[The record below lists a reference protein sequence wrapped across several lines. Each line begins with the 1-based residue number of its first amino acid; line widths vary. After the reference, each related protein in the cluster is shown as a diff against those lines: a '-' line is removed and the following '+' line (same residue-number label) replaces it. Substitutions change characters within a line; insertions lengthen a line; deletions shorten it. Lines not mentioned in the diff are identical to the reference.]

1 MAFLWLCYGV
11 TMKPIVK
18 KNHPKRNLLSVLR
31 FFNFLYLCILFY
43 FYMKII
49 IAGAGDVGFHLAKLL
64 SYESQDTF
72 IIDMDA
78 EKLNYINNHLDVIT
92 KKGDATSIELLKEI
106 GIGSA
111 DLLLAV
117 TESQNTNF
125 TISVI
130 GKALGVKTTIARIDN
145 PEFVKNDEIDFKS
158 FGLDFMISPEELAA
172 NEIKMLLN
180 QSSFNETVAF
190 ENGLFNV
197 MGTCLGYK
205 SPLLDLT
212 VKEAK
217 DKFSNV
223 DFITIAIKRDNV
235 SQTIIPRGDTVYNL
249 KDQVYFSIPNYSIDK
264 IYPIVGE
271 KQINI
276 KNVMI
281 LGGSGIGSKTA
292 RNLCKEN
299 FKVKLIEKN
308 KEKALNLAEELT
320 NALVINGDGRDIEL
334 LEEENIREMDAF
346 VAVTGDS
353 ETNIMSCL
361 VAKSKG
367 VKKTVAL
374 VENMDYMNIS
384 QTIGID
390 TLINKKL
397 LAASSIFRHIR
408 KGEILALA
416 NLHNID
422 AEVFEFEVQPNAKVT
437 KKPIRELRF
446 PREAVFGGIIRDGK
460 ALMSFGDFQIES
472 GDKAIVF
479 CLPEAISKVE
489 DLFN

>member
-1 MAFLWLCYGV
+1 
-11 TMKPIVK
+11 
-18 KNHPKRNLLSVLR
+18 
-31 FFNFLYLCILFY
+31 
-43 FYMKII
+43 MKII

-64 SYESQDTF
+64 SYESQDTY
-72 IIDMDA
+72 IIDFDGD
-78 EKLNYINNHLDVIT
+78 KLNYINNHLDVIT
-92 KKGDATSIELLKEI
+92 KKGDATSISLLKEI
-106 GIGSA
+106 GVDSA

-130 GKALGVKTTIARIDN
+130 GKSLGAKKTIARIDN
-145 PEFVKNDEIDFKS
+145 PEFLENSSIDFKK
-158 FGLDFMISPEELAA
+158 FGVDFMISPEELAA
-172 NEIKMLLN
+172 EEIQMLLD
-180 QSSFNETVAF
+180 QSSFNDTVTF

-197 MGTCLGYK
+197 MGTTLGYK
-205 SPLLDLT
+205 SPLLDMS

-217 DKFSNV
+217 EIFTNV
-223 DFITIAIKRDNV
+223 DFITIAIKREGV
-235 SQTIIPRGDTVYNL
+235 SQTIIPRGDTVYKLN
-249 KDQVYFSIPNYSIDK
+249 DQVYFSVPHYSIENL
-264 IYPIVGE
+264 YPVVGKE
-271 KQINI
+271 HLNI

-281 LGGSGIGSKTA
+281 LGGSSIGSKTA

-299 FKVKLIEKN
+299 FNVKLIERK
-308 KEKALNLAEELT
+308 KEKSFQLAEQLNDT
-320 NALVINGDGRDIEL
+320 LLICGDGRDIEL

-367 VKKTVAL
+367 VKKTIAL
-374 VENMDYMNIS
+374 VENMDYINIS
-384 QTIGID
+384 QTIGIN

-397 LAASSIFRHIR
+397 IAASSIFRHIR

-422 AEVFEFEVQPNAKVT
+422 AEVFEFEVPPGAKVT
-437 KKPIRELRF
+437 KKPIKELKL
-446 PREAVFGGIIRDGK
+446 PRDAVFGGIIRDGK
-460 ALMSFGDFQIES
+460 ALMSFGDFQIRE

-479 CLPEAISKVE
+479 CLPEAISTVE
-489 DLFN
+489 DLFR

>member
-1 MAFLWLCYGV
+1 
-11 TMKPIVK
+11 
-18 KNHPKRNLLSVLR
+18 
-31 FFNFLYLCILFY
+31 
-43 FYMKII
+43 MKII

-64 SYESQDTF
+64 SYESQDTY
-72 IIDMDA
+72 IIDFDGD
-78 EKLNYINNHLDVIT
+78 KLNYINNHLDVIT
-92 KKGDATSIELLKEI
+92 KKGDATSISLLKEI
-106 GIGSA
+106 GVDSA

-130 GKALGVKTTIARIDN
+130 GKSLGAKKTIARIDN
-145 PEFVKNDEIDFKS
+145 PEFLENSSIDFKK
-158 FGLDFMISPEELAA
+158 FGVDFMISPEELAA
-172 NEIKMLLN
+172 EEIQMLLD
-180 QSSFNETVAF
+180 QSSFNDTVTF

-197 MGTCLGYK
+197 MGTTLGYK
-205 SPLLDLT
+205 SPLLDMS

-217 DKFSNV
+217 EIFTNV
-223 DFITIAIKRDNV
+223 DFITIAIKREGV
-235 SQTIIPRGDTVYNL
+235 SQTIIPRGDTVYKLN
-249 KDQVYFSIPNYSIDK
+249 DQVYFSVPHYSIENL
-264 IYPIVGE
+264 YPVVGKE
-271 KQINI
+271 HLNI

-281 LGGSGIGSKTA
+281 LGGSSIGSKTA

-299 FKVKLIEKN
+299 FNVKLIERK
-308 KEKALNLAEELT
+308 KEKSFQLAEQLNDT
-320 NALVINGDGRDIEL
+320 LLICGDGRDIEL

-367 VKKTVAL
+367 VKKTIAL
-374 VENMDYMNIS
+374 VENMDYINIS
-384 QTIGID
+384 QTIGIN

-397 LAASSIFRHIR
+397 IAASSIFRHIR

-422 AEVFEFEVQPNAKVT
+422 AEVFEFEVLSGAKVT
-437 KKPIRELRF
+437 KKPIKELKL
-446 PREAVFGGIIRDGK
+446 PRDAVFGGIIRDGK
-460 ALMSFGDFQIES
+460 ALMSFGDFQIRE

-479 CLPEAISKVE
+479 CLPEAISTVE
-489 DLFN
+489 DLFR

>member
-1 MAFLWLCYGV
+1 
-11 TMKPIVK
+11 
-18 KNHPKRNLLSVLR
+18 
-31 FFNFLYLCILFY
+31 
-43 FYMKII
+43 MKII

-64 SYESQDTF
+64 SYESLDTY
-72 IIDMDA
+72 IIDFDG

-92 KKGDATSIELLKEI
+92 KKGDATSIKLLKDI
-106 GIGSA
+106 GIEST

-117 TESQNTNF
+117 TESQHTNF

-130 GKALGVKTTIARIDN
+130 GKALGAKKTIARIKN
-145 PEFVKNDEIDFKS
+145 PEFVKNEEIDFKN
-158 FGLDFMISPEELAA
+158 FGVDFMISPEELAA
-172 NEIKMLLN
+172 DEIKMLLH
-180 QSSFNETVAF
+180 QSPFNDTVAF
-190 ENGLFNV
+190 ENGLFNI
-197 MGTCLGYK
+197 MGTSLGYK
-205 SPLLDLT
+205 SPILDLT

-217 DKFSNV
+217 ERFSKV
-223 DFITIAIKRDNV
+223 DFITIAIKREGV
-235 SQTIIPRGDTVYNL
+235 SQTIIPRGDTVYKI
-249 KDQVYFSIPNYSIDK
+249 KDQVYFSVPNYSTNDL
-264 IYPIVGE
+264 YPIVGQE
-271 KQINI
+271 QINI

-281 LGGSGIGSKTA
+281 LGGSSIGYKTA

-299 FKVKLIEKN
+299 FNVKLIEKN
-308 KEKALNLAEELT
+308 KEKALRLAEELT
-320 NALVINGDGRDIEL
+320 SALVISGDGRAIEL

-367 VKKTVAL
+367 VKKTIAL
-374 VENMDYMNIS
+374 VENIDYINIS

-397 LAASSIFRHIR
+397 LAASSIFKHIR

-422 AEVFEFEVQPNAKVT
+422 AEIFEFEVQANAKVT
-437 KKPIRELRF
+437 QKPIKELRF
-446 PREAVFGGIIRDGK
+446 PREAVFGGIIRNGE

-479 CLPEAISKVE
+479 CLPEAIPTVE
-489 DLFN
+489 ELFN

>member
-1 MAFLWLCYGV
+1 
-11 TMKPIVK
+11 
-18 KNHPKRNLLSVLR
+18 
-31 FFNFLYLCILFY
+31 
-43 FYMKII
+43 MKII

-64 SYESQDTF
+64 SYESQDTY
-72 IIDMDA
+72 IIDFDGD
-78 EKLNYINNHLDVIT
+78 KLNYINNHLDVFT
-92 KKGDATSIELLKEI
+92 KKGDATSIKLLKEI
-106 GIGSA
+106 GIDSA

-130 GKALGVKTTIARIDN
+130 GKALGVKKTIARIDN
-145 PEFVKNDEIDFKS
+145 PEFLNNDVVDFKK
-158 FGLDFMISPEELAA
+158 FGVDFMISPQELAA

-180 QSSFNETVAF
+180 QSSFNDTVEF
-190 ENGLFNV
+190 EKGLFNV

-205 SPLLDLT
+205 SPILDLT

-217 DKFSNV
+217 DKFPLV
-223 DFITIAIKRDNV
+223 DFITIAIKREGI

-249 KDQVYFSIPNYSIDK
+249 KDQVYFSVPKKCINK
-264 IYPIVGE
+264 LYPIIGE
-271 KQINI
+271 EQLHI

-281 LGGSGIGSKTA
+281 LGGSSIGFKTA

-299 FKVKLIEKN
+299 FKVKLVEKK
-308 KEKALNLAEELT
+308 KEKALDIADKLSNT
-320 NALVINGDGRDIEL
+320 LVINGDGRDIEL
-334 LEEENIREMDAF
+334 LEEENIRDMDAF
-346 VAVTGDS
+346 IAVTGDS

-367 VKKTVAL
+367 VKKTIAL
-374 VENMDYMNIS
+374 VENMDYINIS

-397 LAASSIFRHIR
+397 LAASSIFKHIR
-408 KGEILALA
+408 KGDILALA

-422 AEVFEFEVQPNAKVT
+422 AEVFEFEVKQNARVT
-437 KKPIRELRF
+437 KKPIGELKL

-460 ALMSFGDFQIES
+460 AMMSFGNFQIEP

-479 CLPEAISKVE
+479 CLPEAISTVE
-489 DLFN
+489 DLFKS

>member
-1 MAFLWLCYGV
+1 
-11 TMKPIVK
+11 
-18 KNHPKRNLLSVLR
+18 
-31 FFNFLYLCILFY
+31 
-43 FYMKII
+43 MKII

-64 SYESQDTF
+64 SYESQDTY
-72 IIDMDA
+72 IIDFDG
-78 EKLNYINNHLDVIT
+78 EKLEYLNNHLDVIT
-92 KKGDATSIELLKEI
+92 KKGDATSIQLLKDI
-106 GIGSA
+106 GIDSA

-117 TESQNTNF
+117 TDSQNTNF

-130 GKALGVKTTIARIDN
+130 GKSLGVKKTIARIDN
-145 PEFVKNDEIDFKS
+145 PEFLKNDEIDFKN
-158 FGLDFMISPEELAA
+158 FGVDFMISPEELAA
-172 NEIKMLLN
+172 DEIKMLLN
-180 QSSFNETVAF
+180 QSSFNDTVAF

-197 MGTCLGYK
+197 MGTSLTYK
-205 SPLLDLT
+205 SPLVNLT

-217 DKFSNV
+217 DKFSMI
-223 DFITIAIKRDNV
+223 DFITIAIKRDGTA
-235 SQTIIPRGDTVYNL
+235 QTIIPRGDTVYNL
-249 KDQVYFSIPNYSIDK
+249 KDQVYFSVPNYSLDK
-264 IYPIVGE
+264 LYPIIGE
-271 KQINI
+271 EKINI

-281 LGGSGIGSKTA
+281 LGGSSIGQKTS

-299 FKVKLIEKN
+299 YKVKLIEKN
-308 KEKALNLAEELT
+308 RDKAITIAEDLNDT
-320 NALVINGDGRDIEL
+320 LVINGDGRDIEL
-334 LEEENIREMDAF
+334 LEEENIRDMDAF
-346 VAVTGDS
+346 IAVTGDS

-374 VENMDYMNIS
+374 VENMDYINIS

-397 LAASSIFRHIR
+397 IAASSIFRHIR

-437 KKPIRELRF
+437 KKPIKDLRF
-446 PREAVFGGIIRDGK
+446 PRDAVFGGIIRDEK
-460 ALMSFGDFQIES
+460 AYMSFGDFQIKS

-479 CLPEAISKVE
+479 CLPEAISIVE
-489 DLFN
+489 ELFN